1 VISALR
7 NRAGGLR
14 VVRAFSRYLDTPYAS
29 VQLMLAAGGGLLFFG
44 LLMSASTTISASVH
58 TTGDAP
64 WAQLIREVQFIVLS
78 VPVFWLAVRMSPAA
92 YRRVA
97 YPALGLALCALVGV
111 LVPGIGVTVNGAHR
125 WIQLGPL
132 TVQPSEFAKFAILL
146 WGADL
151 LARKESLR
159 TLTSARHVLIP
170 LVPGFAVVIG
180 LVMLEPDLG
189 TSLCFMLLLLGLLW
203 MVGLPYRYFA
213 GLLVGV
219 AGVVTVLAVTE
230 AYRLERLTTFL
241 HPDLDPEGAG
251 YHTIQGLYALSSG
264 GIFGVGLG
272 QGTSKYGW
280 VPNANTDYV
289 FAVIGEELGLLG
301 CMVVLGLFAL
311 FTYAAMRIAHRS
323 QDPFV
328 RLVGSGAAIWI
339 AGQALINV
347 GYVTALLPVTGI
359 PLPFISNGGT
369 SLVLTC
375 AVLGMLVSFARHEP
389 GAVRAAQR
397 AADSGSTARWVRALR
412 LGVPRASTPRR
423 PSAARVAS
431 AAKQATAAKEAA
443 LAKQATAKPTT
454 AKQGTAK
461 QATAKQAAAKQA
473 TAAQRGSS
481 AQRSSA
487 AQSAGA
493 SPAPVPAP
501 VPAAS
506 QSTSPS
512 ASPSAPQSGR
522 AATSK
527 RPAPAGRRQPAPHR
541 PPRQPA
547 TRRKGA

>member
-1 VISALR
+1 MISRLR
-7 NRAGGLR
+7 DRFGDIR
-14 VVRAFSRYLDTPYAS
+14 VVRASGRYLEGPYAS

-44 LLMSASTTISASVH
+44 LLMSASTTLAASVH

-64 WAQLIREVQFIVLS
+64 WAQLIREVQFILLS
-78 VPVFWLAVRMSPAA
+78 VPVFWLAVRMPPAA

-97 YPALGLALCALVGV
+97 YPALGLALFALVGV
-111 LVPGIGVTVNGAHR
+111 LVPGVGVTINGAHR
-125 WIQLGPL
+125 WLQLGPL

-159 TLTSARHVLIP
+159 TLRTARHVLIP

-213 GLLVGV
+213 VLVTVV
-219 AGVVTVLAVTE
+219 AGAVTALAVTE

-241 HPDLDPEGAG
+241 HPNLDPEGAG

-301 CMVVLGLFAL
+301 CVVVLGLFAL
-311 FTYAAMRIAHRS
+311 FSYAAMRIAHRS

-389 GAVRAAQR
+389 GAARAARQ
-397 AADSGSTARWVRALR
+397 AADTGSTARWVRALR
-412 LGVPRASTPRR
+412 LGVPRLPAPRRAGAASSASRSPSASRGASASRGSKASTGSKASAGSKASTGTAASQA
-423 PSAARVAS
+423 PSARKA
-431 AAKQATAAKEAA
+431 ATAAKGTSAS
-443 LAKQATAKPTT
+443 QASSAS
-454 AKQGTAK
+454 
-461 QATAKQAAAKQA
+461 QAAGGAS
-473 TAAQRGSS
+473 AASRGSGT
-481 AQRSSA
+481 QRA
-487 AQSAGA
+487 AYRPAA
-493 SPAPVPAP
+493 PSPAP
-501 VPAAS
+501 
-506 QSTSPS
+506 
-512 ASPSAPQSGR
+512 R
-522 AATSK
+522 AAAT

-541 PPRQPA
+541 QA
-547 TRRKGA
+547 GQSSRRKGA

>member
-1 VISALR
+1 MISRLR
-7 NRAGGLR
+7 DRVSGIG
-14 VVRAFSRYLDTPYAS
+14 VVRASNRYLESPYAS
-29 VQLMLAAGGGLLFFG
+29 IQLMLAAGGGLLFFG

-58 TTGDAP
+58 TTGEAP

-111 LVPGIGVTVNGAHR
+111 LVPGVGVTVNGAHR

-151 LARKESLR
+151 LARKEFLR
-159 TLTSARHVLIP
+159 TLTTARHVLIP
-170 LVPGFAVVIG
+170 LVPGFMVVIG

-213 GLLVGV
+213 GLLVAV
-219 AGVVTVLAVTE
+219 VGVVTVLAVTE
-230 AYRLERLTTFL
+230 SYRLARLTTFL
-241 HPDLDPEGAG
+241 HPNLDPEGAG

-289 FAVIGEELGLLG
+289 FAVVGEELGLLG
-301 CMVVLGLFAL
+301 CVVVLGLFGL

-323 QDPFV
+323 PDPFV

-389 GAVRAAQR
+389 GAVRAAQQ
-397 AADSGSTARWVRALR
+397 AADSGSTARWVRTLR
-412 LGVPRASTPRR
+412 LGTPRVPTARRGSTGQRVSSGQQGYPAQQGSPAQRLLPAEQAST
-423 PSAARVAS
+423 AS
-431 AAKQATAAKEAA
+431 GSRAATASKLSASSPAA
-443 LAKQATAKPTT
+443 PP
-454 AKQGTAK
+454 GPP
-461 QATAKQAAAKQA
+461 
-473 TAAQRGSS
+473 AAQL
-481 AQRSSA
+481 
-487 AQSAGA
+487 
-493 SPAPVPAP
+493 
-501 VPAAS
+501 
-506 QSTSPS
+506 
-512 ASPSAPQSGR
+512 
-522 AATSK
+522 ATSK
-527 RPAPAGRRQPAPHR
+527 RPAPAGRRQPPPHR
-541 PPRQPA
+541 PPGHQA
-547 TRRKGA
+547 ARRRGA

>member
-1 VISALR
+1 MIARLR
-7 NRAGGLR
+7 SR
-14 VVRAFSRYLDTPYAS
+14 VSGIPMVRASGRYLEGPYAS
-29 VQLMLAAGGGLLFFG
+29 MQLMLAAGGALLFFG

-78 VPVFWLAVRMSPAA
+78 LPVFWLAVRMSPAA
-92 YRRVA
+92 YRRLA
-97 YPALGLALCALVGV
+97 YPALGLALIALVGV
-111 LVPGIGVTVNGAHR
+111 LIPGIGVTVNGAHR

-151 LARKESLR
+151 LARKQSLK
-159 TLTSARHVLIP
+159 TLTTAGHVLIP
-170 LVPGFAVVIG
+170 LVPGFVLVIS

-213 GLLVGV
+213 GLLVLV
-219 AGVVTVLAVTE
+219 AGAVTVLAVTE

-241 HPDLDPEGAG
+241 HPNLDPEGAG

-264 GIFGVGLG
+264 GIIGVGLG

-289 FAVIGEELGLLG
+289 FAVVGEELGLLG

-311 FTYAAMRIAHRS
+311 FSYAAIRIAHRS

-328 RLVGSGAAIWI
+328 RLVASGAAIWI
-339 AGQALINV
+339 TGQALINV

-389 GAVRAAQR
+389 GAARAAQL
-397 AADSGSTARWVRALR
+397 AAERGSTARWIRLLR
-412 LGVPRASTPRR
+412 LAPPRKPGPARQTP
-423 PSAARVAS
+423 AARQA
-431 AAKQATAAKEAA
+431 ATAARASADRNPAGTAGTAGPAGSAAEAGRTA
-443 LAKQATAKPTT
+443 AAVRHRSAYQPTDARPAVAKPVV
-454 AKQGTAK
+454 AK
-461 QATAKQAAAKQA
+461 
-473 TAAQRGSS
+473 
-481 AQRSSA
+481 
-487 AQSAGA
+487 
-493 SPAPVPAP
+493 PVA
-501 VPAAS
+501 
-506 QSTSPS
+506 
-512 ASPSAPQSGR
+512 
-522 AATSK
+522 
-527 RPAPAGRRQPAPHR
+527 
-541 PPRQPA
+541 
-547 TRRKGA
+547 